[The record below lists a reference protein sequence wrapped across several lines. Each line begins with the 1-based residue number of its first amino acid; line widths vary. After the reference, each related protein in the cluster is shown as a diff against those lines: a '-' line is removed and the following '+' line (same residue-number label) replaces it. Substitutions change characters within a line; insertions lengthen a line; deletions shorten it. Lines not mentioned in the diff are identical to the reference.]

1 VQFDGV
7 GSGDARVVVIG
18 ATNRPQEL
26 DDAVRR
32 RLVKRIYIPLPGE
45 EGRRAVLRHLLEGQ
59 RTRLGPGE
67 LERVVRATPL
77 YSASDLTAL
86 CREAAM
92 VPVRE
97 LGPALAGVAADRI
110 RPITLADFSA
120 AIQAIR
126 PSVDAASLAAYEE
139 FTRQY
144 GTA

>member
-7 GSGDARVVVIG
+7 ASGDARVVVIG

-26 DDAVRR
+26 DEAVRR
-32 RLVKRIYIPLPGE
+32 RLVKRIYVPLPDE
-45 EGRRAVLRHLLEGQ
+45 DGRRAVLRHLLAGQ
-59 RTRLGPGE
+59 RVRLSAGE
-67 LERVVRATPL
+67 LERVVRATPM

-97 LGPALAGVAADRI
+97 LGPAIAGVAAEQI
-110 RPITLADFSA
+110 RPISLADFSA
-120 AIQAIR
+120 AITAIR
-126 PSVDAASLAAYEE
+126 PSVDAASLRAYEE